1 MVVDGLRKASRP
13 ETAIQQRPQIYGHI
27 WLCSAEQ
34 RRFSLTPMSAADAA
48 PSSSRSGLSSS
59 VPPPARRGA
68 ILVIDDD
75 ELVARTIKRLLRER
89 HDVVTERDPE
99 TAVARLVAGERF
111 DAMLCELRLPK
122 LSGIQVYSAIR
133 GVDRAKA
140 ERLVFMSGGA
150 LDDDTEFFLQVSNA
164 QFLEKPFS
172 IERLR
177 AVVNSFV
184 AS

>member
-1 MVVDGLRKASRP
+1 
-13 ETAIQQRPQIYGHI
+13 
-27 WLCSAEQ
+27 
-34 RRFSLTPMSAADAA
+34 MSAADAA

-68 ILVIDDD
+68 ILVIDD
-75 ELVARTIKRLLRER
+75 ELVARTNKRLLREQ
-89 HDVVTERDPE
+89 HDVVAERDPE
-99 TAVARLVAGERF
+99 TAVARLLAGERF
-111 DAMLCELRLPK
+111 DAVLCELRLPK

-150 LDDDTEFFLQVSNA
+150 LDDDTEFFLQVSFA

-177 AVVNSFV
+177 AVVNGFV